1 MNEELIDQ
9 VTNNIHEY
17 TPIFEFSYFSP
28 PFFSYFAKQIPIWS
42 LLEQLTINKA
52 RVGNTNE
59 VARLLAG
66 GANINYQHMVK
77 TQLSQL
83 EKKKKK
89 KHLNFNFFNILFAYI
104 LL

>member
-1 MNEELIDQ
+1 MSSQNEINNELIDQ

-28 PFFSYFAKQIPIWS
+28 PFFSYFATKQIPIWS
-42 LLEQLTINKA
+42 LLEQLTTINKA

-66 GANINYQHMVK
+66 GANINYQYNVK
-77 TQLSQL
+77 NQLSQ
-83 EKKKKK
+83 
-89 KHLNFNFFNILFAYI
+89 F
-104 LL
+104 